1 MNLLIGDNTLQ
12 SAMLMRVFNS
22 FLAILLLTI
31 TAIYAAPFIRFA
43 LLGTWVSVVTPLA
56 LFTIPS
62 TNPSSWSIIGLGIY
76 WAALLSFLRSKKKNS
91 LVINGILTFI
101 TGLMA
106 INSRSEASPYLILV
120 TLVIIFIHAPI
131 QEINQIRL

>member
-31 TAIYAAPFIRFA
+31 TAIYATPFIRFA

-56 LFTIPS
+56 YLQFLPQIQVVGQLLVLEF
-62 TNPSSWSIIGLGIY
+62 IGQHFFRFCNLKKRNIY
-76 WAALLSFLRSKKKNS
+76 
-91 LVINGILTFI
+91 
-101 TGLMA
+101 
-106 INSRSEASPYLILV
+106 
-120 TLVIIFIHAPI
+120 
-131 QEINQIRL
+131 